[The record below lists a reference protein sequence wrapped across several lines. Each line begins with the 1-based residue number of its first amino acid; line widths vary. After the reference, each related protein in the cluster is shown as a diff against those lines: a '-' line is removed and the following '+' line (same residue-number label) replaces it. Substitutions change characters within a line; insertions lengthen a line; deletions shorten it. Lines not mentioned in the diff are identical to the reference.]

1 VADQDYLRALAAQ
14 DATDA
19 GFPAAI
25 FVAQIDQESGFN
37 PHALSPKGAEG
48 IAQIEPATAAAW
60 GVDPWNPEAALRAAA
75 NAMAGYLRQFG
86 SVDLALAA
94 YDAGPGAVQ
103 QYGGVPPF
111 EETQRYVRNIE
122 AAAGQPGAVV
132 AVPTGGAPVGELPEW
147 LVPAGLAIAAL
158 WLADVL

>member
-19 GFPAAI
+19 GFPPNV
-25 FVAQIDQESGFN
+25 FVAQIQQESGFN
-37 PHALSPKGAEG
+37 PHAYNSASGASG
-48 IAQIEPATAAAW
+48 IAQWDPAPA
-60 GVDPWNPEAALRAAA
+60 GVDPWNPEQALKAAA
-75 NAMAGYLRQFG
+75 DWMGELLRQFG

-111 EETQRYVRNIE
+111 DETQRYVRNIL
-122 AAAGQPGAVV
+122 AAAGQPGAV
-132 AVPTGGAPVGELPEW
+132 ATAPTGGAPVGELPEW